1 MSTVNTHM
9 NDHLKLHRIAMRKR
23 RTTLFF
29 HYFALVLVAMITI
42 FPLLWAFFASMRT
55 DNELYKYSLPFS
67 WHTIFPVEFTFE
79 AYGRVI
85 TEFGFIRAAYNTLLI
100 IFIQIPCACL
110 INSIAAFSFSTFD
123 FKGKNLLFGFF
134 LVSFMI
140 PFEAI
145 SIPLYKMINA
155 WGWVDTR
162 WALIVPGVASGLQL
176 FLFRQFF
183 ADVPSSLVE
192 SARVDGAS
200 WVQIFF
206 RIMVPMCVPIF
217 ITAGLMIFMGE
228 WNSYMWPLLVARS
241 VKIRTVQIMLAS
253 VKMEHTTLWSCMYAG
268 SVLSVLIPIALFLPL
283 QRYFV
288 EGITAGAVKG

>member
-1 MSTVNTHM
+1 M
-9 NDHLKLHRIAMRKR
+9 
-23 RTTLFF
+23 
-29 HYFALVLVAMITI
+29 
-42 FPLLWAFFASMRT
+42 
-55 DNELYKYSLPFS
+55 
-67 WHTIFPVEFTFE
+67 
-79 AYGRVI
+79 
-85 TEFGFIRAAYNTLLI
+85 
-100 IFIQIPCACL
+100 
-110 INSIAAFSFSTFD
+110 
-123 FKGKNLLFGFF
+123 FGFF

-268 SVLSVLIPIALFLPL
+268 SVLSVMIPIAIFLPL
-283 QRYFV
+283 QKYFV